1 MGLIDSLESKLKE
14 LDKKYGELEDDEDL
28 DDDDE
33 QTQKEPTSQNQTSG
47 NTYDQELENLIEFA
61 LADGELTDK
70 EKHVLFKKAQ
80 SKGIDLDEF
89 EMVLNAR
96 IYKMKQ
102 QQNPPQ
108 TAPKSNKHGEIKK
121 CPACGALVQ
130 SYQGVCNVC
139 GYAFENIEAN
149 ASVQK
154 LSEKLAKAG
163 KRRFFYD
170 EYKKMA
176 SIISQFPIPATK
188 SDIIELIMLIQTQ
201 LSSLEG
207 READEVDVYRN
218 ACTAK
223 LQECSLKAKL
233 MFPNDP
239 MLQNIL
245 NKTGKI
251 NTEAEKN
258 RKRHNAM
265 RVIIGTICLLIGIA
279 GGLYLGY
286 KIWEWGS
293 DWKTVWRVLA
303 AIYGGFVP
311 VSIGLIPF
319 LSIKKL

>member
-1 MGLIDSLESKLKE
+1 MYDEKLEALIEAA
-14 LDKKYGELEDDEDL
+14 LED
-28 DDDDE
+28 
-33 QTQKEPTSQNQTSG
+33 G
-47 NTYDQELENLIEFA
+47 I
-61 LADGELTDK
+61 LTEK
-70 EKHVLFKKAQ
+70 EKQILFRNAQ
-80 SKGIDLDEF
+80 ERGIDLDEF
-89 EMVLNAR
+89 EMVLDAR
-96 IYKMKQ
+96 LVKLQKEAKSNVQ
-102 QQNPPQ
+102 VAAQ
-108 TAPKSNKHGEIKK
+108 KSNKYGDIKK
-121 CPACGALVQ
+121 CPSCGAVVQ
-130 SYQGVCNVC
+130 SYQGVCPEC

-149 ASVQK
+149 TSVQK

-163 KRRFFYD
+163 KRRFL
-170 EYKKMA
+170 A

-245 NKTGKI
+245 NETGKI

-303 AIYGGFVP
+303 AIYGGLVP

-319 LSIKKL
+319 ASIKKL